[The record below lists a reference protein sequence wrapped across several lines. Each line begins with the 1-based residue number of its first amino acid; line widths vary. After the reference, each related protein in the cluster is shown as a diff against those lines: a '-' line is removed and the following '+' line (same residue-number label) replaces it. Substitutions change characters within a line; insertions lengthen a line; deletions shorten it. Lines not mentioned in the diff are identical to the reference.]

1 MSRAPDHATFVAS
14 LRREVSAFGEFIEL
28 LGTEQECLVRAQT
41 EPLSDITRRKAE
53 KAEAL
58 GTLARLRCAFLES
71 HALEANT
78 QGVRQWISSQNDA
91 QATEL
96 LGLWEKLSG
105 FAADAQRINRTNGT
119 LINNRM
125 AYTRDALC
133 ALNGLTR
140 SAGVY
145 GRDGS
150 TSVGLNHRD
159 FGAA

>member
-14 LRREVSAFGEFIEL
+14 LRREVSAFSEFLEL
-28 LGTEQECLVRAQT
+28 LSAEQECLVRAQT

-58 GTLARLRCAFLES
+58 GTFARLRCAFLES
-71 HALEANT
+71 HALESNSK
-78 QGVRQWISSQNDA
+78 GMRQWIASQSDA
-91 QATEL
+91 QAAEL
-96 LGLWEKLSG
+96 RGLWEKLSA
-105 FAADAQRINRTNGT
+105 FAADAERINRTNGT
-119 LINNRM
+119 LINSRM
-125 AYTRDALC
+125 TYTRDALC

-140 SAGVY
+140 STGVY

-150 TSVGLNHRD
+150 TSVGLAHRD

>member
-14 LRREVSAFGEFIEL
+14 LRREVSAFSEFIEL
-28 LGTEQECLVRAQT
+28 LGAEQECLVQAQI
-41 EPLSDITRRKAE
+41 EPLSDISLRKTE

-58 GTLARLRCAFLES
+58 SALARLRCAFLES
-71 HALEANT
+71 HALESNA
-78 QGVRQWISSQNDA
+78 QGMRQWIASQNDA
-91 QATEL
+91 QAGEL
-96 LGLWEKLSG
+96 VGLWEKLSA

-119 LINNRM
+119 LINNRV
-125 AYTRDALC
+125 AYTRDALS

-140 SAGVY
+140 YAGVY

-150 TSVGLNHRD
+150 TSIGLAHRD